1 MPTRLPFWAGQLIRC
16 PALKGRWWHSCVSR
30 GAGAANVLVFVI
42 LLTVAQLADLIT
54 GYVQRPSGWTSV
66 EHNPIA
72 ATLLATPLLAVA
84 AKAALLA
91 LVASTV
97 AIVRPTRP
105 RLAALVLLV
114 GTAAGI
120 VGALSNTTRLI

>member
-1 MPTRLPFWAGQLIRC
+1 MTKL
-16 PALKGRWWHSCVSR
+16 
-30 GAGAANVLVFVI
+30 LVFVI

-54 GYVQRPSGWTSV
+54 GYVQRPPGWTGI

-72 ATLLATPLLAVA
+72 AALLATPLLAVA

-91 LVASTV
+91 LVVSTV
-97 AIVRPTRP
+97 AVVRSTRP
-105 RLAALVLLV
+105 RLAALVLVV

-120 VGALSNTTRLI
+120 VGALSNTTRLM